1 MYILILDNCM
11 LSYNQV
17 DPFLSI
23 SDDYRVYAKIHVD
36 VREYGTAA
44 DNQLACSMLSELQNK
59 IRECQ
64 SIIRDALVHNLA
76 NVTEVLHYMRGYFV
90 HNPPL
95 SHFLVFSC
103 FLSWMQMNWLCYCQR
118 NSSLMKSL
126 CSVHSQCLIR
136 IK

>member
-44 DNQLACSMLSELQNK
+44 DNQLACSVLSELQNK

-64 SIIRDALVHNLA
+64 SIIRDAMVHNLA
-76 NVTEVLHYMRGYFV
+76 NITEVLHYMQGSYFV

-103 FLSWMQMNWLCYCQR
+103 F
-118 NSSLMKSL
+118 
-126 CSVHSQCLIR
+126 
-136 IK
+136 